1 MKQFE
6 RKWVQLKKVNY
17 SASSQSASMYWTSQI
32 DKLLM
37 KMSNTESDLMDFS
50 YKTSQVGDIWLFC
63 CWRCTDTHT
72 PGDFETCITYK
83 SSAQAYSFSPDRN
96 LEPGSKGTDIGM
108 QLTLATVW
116 VVNILSSV
124 SVSLS
129 PSFFSP
135 SLRDPWLSD
144 WLTAIRSLVM
154 NSNMKLQ
161 RVTSRYACHN
171 R

>member
-1 MKQFE
+1 MLHHKVPQCTE
-6 RKWVQLKKVNY
+6 HHRKISCWWWCPTLNPIWWI
-17 SASSQSASMYWTSQI
+17 SPI
-32 DKLLM
+32 
-37 KMSNTESDLMDFS
+37 
-50 YKTSQVGDIWLFC
+50 KTSQVGDIWLFC
-63 CWRCTDTHT
+63 YWRCTDTHT
-72 PGDFETCITYK
+72 PGDSETCITYK

-116 VVNILSSV
+116 VVNILPSI

-135 SLRDPWLSD
+135 SSCDPWLSE
-144 WLTAIRSLVM
+144 WLTATASGSLVM